1 MPVNGGSIL
10 TTDGRSCIGNIIQ
23 NFIGMCTTNI
33 VPGKPGADAPPE
45 GA

>member
-10 TTDGRSCIGNIIQ
+10 TTDGRTCIGL
-23 NFIGMCTTNI
+23 CTTNI